1 MWTINLNQ
9 TGKPGAISV
18 KGTFFFKKIVL
29 INNST
34 FYTLSDPGHVQLRWC
49 ESGVGESKTAT
60 MHSKATNDNL
70 TPANRNPGQG
80 FQCLSFDC
88 FHCVN
93 TLYRFF
99 SSTHSLAIFAKL
111 SRNHIPLENMFPKN
125 RP

>member
-34 FYTLSDPGHVQLRWC
+34 FYTLDPGHVQLRWC

-70 TPANRNPGQG
+70 TPKSKLGQG
-80 FQCLSFDC
+80 F
-88 FHCVN
+88 H
-93 TLYRFF
+93 
-99 SSTHSLAIFAKL
+99 SSAMFAI
-111 SRNHIPLENMFPKN
+111 
-125 RP
+125 